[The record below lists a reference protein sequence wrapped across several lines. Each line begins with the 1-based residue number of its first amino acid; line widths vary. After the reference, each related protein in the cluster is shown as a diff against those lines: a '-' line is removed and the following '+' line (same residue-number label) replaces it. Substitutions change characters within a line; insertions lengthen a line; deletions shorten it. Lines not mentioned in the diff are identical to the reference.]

1 MNEINQKIRSTTII
15 AVRKDGKVA
24 VAGDGQVTMGQTV
37 MKMSARKVRRLAG
50 GKVIAGFAGATADA
64 FTLFGRLEQKLEEY
78 NNNLMR
84 ASVELAKDWR
94 TDRMLR
100 RLEALLIAVD
110 TKTSLLI
117 SGTGD
122 IIEPD
127 EGVLAI
133 GSGGTFA
140 QAAAMALLANTDLA
154 ADEIATKSLE
164 IAQSICIY
172 SGGEIM
178 LEKI

>member
-1 MNEINQKIRSTTII
+1 MNENKEKIRSTTII

-64 FTLFGRLEQKLEEY
+64 FTLFGRLEQKLEEF

-110 TKTSLLI
+110 TKSSLLI

-140 QAAAMALLANTDLA
+140 QAAAMALMTNTDLA
-154 ADEIATKSLE
+154 ADEIAMESLK

-178 LEKI
+178 LETL

>member
-110 TKTSLLI
+110 TKSSLLI

-140 QAAAMALLANTDLA
+140 QAAAMALLANTDLEA
-154 ADEIATKSLE
+154 GEIATKSLE

-178 LEKI
+178 LEKF